1 MNPAKRRVFSFLGCS
16 MAVTAA
22 GLASAATHIEQARI
36 ASGLTNEQFAG
47 WLRRVA
53 KDVEAVG
60 VKADNPDT

>member
-1 MNPAKRRVFSFLGCS
+1 

-47 WLRRVA
+47 WLRRIA
-53 KDVEAVG
+53 KDVEQSDG
-60 VKADNPDT
+60 KAD